1 MLCSYSNNYRER
13 SSDNNK
19 KSQGRAP
26 KGETIESFKGPRTG
40 IYSFNLDFVRKSE
53 IVEYGS
59 SYTGISLQFG
69 D

>member
-1 MLCSYSNNYRER
+1 ML
-13 SSDNNK
+13 
-19 KSQGRAP
+19 GRGP

-40 IYSFNLDFVRKSE
+40 IYSFNLDFVRQSE

-69 D
+69 DWSPNLLSWSQRT